1 MKRLI
6 GCLLALAAL
15 TLPAA
20 ALEPMSKPLSIY
32 GYTYYAIDSAGTLWA
47 WRQFPRRHHRG
58 RRPCGLGGR
67 RGRVGKRPVAPG
79 RFRGGAG
86 H

>member
-20 ALEPMSKPLSIY
+20 ALEPMSKPLSI
-32 GYTYYAIDSAGTLWA
+32 
-47 WRQFPRRHHRG
+47 
-58 RRPCGLGGR
+58 
-67 RGRVGKRPVAPG
+67 
-79 RFRGGAG
+79 
-86 H
+86 